1 MRNVCRA
8 RRAGRRWLKKVAPLD
23 LTPELSKVTIPFREI
38 VPFDSQIDPYQGSAS
53 IEDKRASYLAFLG
66 HAPKGSLEMIDH
78 SRHFV
83 MIDQPSAFDRALFAA
98 ITAEGRTG

>member
-38 VPFDSQIDPYQGSAS
+38 VPFDSQIDPYQGFAS